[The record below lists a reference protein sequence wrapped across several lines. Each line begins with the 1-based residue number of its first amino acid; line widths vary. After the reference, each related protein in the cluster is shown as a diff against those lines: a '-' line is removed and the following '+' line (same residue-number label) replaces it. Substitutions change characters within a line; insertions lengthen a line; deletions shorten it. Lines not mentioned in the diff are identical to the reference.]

1 MKTNRWWRKERLPT
15 HGRAEFDATDDA
27 RGGMGN
33 LGRMPPRMG
42 PAQRAPRLK
51 GYATGVGGVVCRRE
65 SEGFYDRG
73 GGFSHSGRKVLIPG
87 VMVAIVNI
95 ST

>member
-1 MKTNRWWRKERLPT
+1 VWL
-15 HGRAEFDATDDA
+15 
-27 RGGMGN
+27 
-33 LGRMPPRMG
+33 
-42 PAQRAPRLK
+42 
-51 GYATGVGGVVCRRE
+51 CRRE

-73 GGFSHSGRKVLIPG
+73 GGFSDSGRKVLIPG